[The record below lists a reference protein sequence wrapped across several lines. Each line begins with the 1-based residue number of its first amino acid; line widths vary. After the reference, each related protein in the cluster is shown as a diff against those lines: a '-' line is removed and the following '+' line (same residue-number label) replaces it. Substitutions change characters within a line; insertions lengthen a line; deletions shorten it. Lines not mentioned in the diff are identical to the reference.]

1 MLNECFDS
9 LISIT
14 PKFFTKIF
22 NPLRKP
28 NTGGWTSK
36 TKRLDFKSPESVVA
50 PVFRA
55 RFVNHWQTARIE
67 ELAFTINTLEAGTLI
82 WKYDVDEYDE
92 SEARMKL
99 DSLSSPEEKK
109 LWVEHIFAWKEKIVI
124 LKDDLELINHSLKPN
139 VFFSQQDG
147 NIRALKEIDSGDEM
161 LIDYQQLGS
170 YPEFY
175 LKMMEEVGSWF
186 SSRIQS
192 NQRD

>member
-1 MLNECFDS
+1 MEKQNKEARLQIPRICRGTCVPCEVG
-9 LISIT
+9 ISSADGQDRGVG
-14 PKFFTKIF
+14 
-22 NPLRKP
+22 L
-28 NTGGWTSK
+28 
-36 TKRLDFKSPESVVA
+36 
-50 PVFRA
+50 
-55 RFVNHWQTARIE
+55 
-67 ELAFTINTLEAGTLI
+67 FTINTLKAGTLI

-186 SSRIQS
+186 SSRIES

>member
-1 MLNECFDS
+1 
-9 LISIT
+9 
-14 PKFFTKIF
+14 
-22 NPLRKP
+22 
-28 NTGGWTSK
+28 
-36 TKRLDFKSPESVVA
+36 
-50 PVFRA
+50 
-55 RFVNHWQTARIE
+55 
-67 ELAFTINTLEAGTLI
+67 
-82 WKYDVDEYDE
+82 
-92 SEARMKL
+92 
-99 DSLSSPEEKK
+99 SLSSPEEKK

>member
-1 MLNECFDS
+1 M
-9 LISIT
+9 
-14 PKFFTKIF
+14 
-22 NPLRKP
+22 
-28 NTGGWTSK
+28 
-36 TKRLDFKSPESVVA
+36 
-50 PVFRA
+50 
-55 RFVNHWQTARIE
+55 
-67 ELAFTINTLEAGTLI
+67 
-82 WKYDVDEYDE
+82 
-92 SEARMKL
+92 
-99 DSLSSPEEKK
+99 
-109 LWVEHIFAWKEKIVI
+109 EHIFAWKDKIVI